1 MTTSWLSN
9 SPNSRRHNN
18 FPSLLRGRSVRVSGS
33 SSNTWLIAEQAPRA
47 RAKDHARCELLT
59 PRAGGGPEP
68 AGSWPRQK
76 FRRLTPQAA
85 PRFDRRSGYR
95 MFSWQT
101 GLITRGEPYGDC
113 RPSLAPN
120 GEMAEGPSSL
130 LAIIFGG
137 DAAQAFPDSI
147 DLRLAEEPL
156 EGKLNQGLPGVP
168 RDGSEFIHSR
178 EVVFMPVAAL
188 IQGVVIESP
197 SGFGVAILIVF
208 SGQQAASQRIV
219 RHHSHLETPAERKVF
234 LLDARE
240 RADYTW
246 VARCEAVDNLFF
258 RKCRK
263 FPPPAMPHN
272 LRRQD
277 NAPSRSAPA
286 RPSPRVFL
294 QWARHSRADE
304 DNKGPHSPFPAAEG
318 WRRWLYESQPLK
330 GRFRPARRPSCRE
343 LSWPAQPSRACPQA
357 PGRGCFQPSPCYRH
371 WQYRKN

>member
-68 AGSWPRQK
+68 GSWPRQK

-85 PRFDRRSGYR
+85 PRFDRRSGHR

-137 DAAQAFPDSI
+137 DAAQAFPDSIATRKRRFVEPQTFAGPQIFLKLLHARRTKDDRI

-219 RHHSHLETPAERKVF
+219 RYDGHFKALAERKVF
-234 LLDARE
+234 LLDAASEQIVHGLRDT
-240 RADYTW
+240 RRLITL
-246 VARCEAVDNLFF
+246 LFGNAEDF
-258 RKCRK
+258 GHL
-263 FPPPAMPHN
+263 P
-272 LRRQD
+272 RRII
-277 NAPSRSAPA
+277 
-286 RPSPRVFL
+286 
-294 QWARHSRADE
+294 
-304 DNKGPHSPFPAAEG
+304 
-318 WRRWLYESQPLK
+318 
-330 GRFRPARRPSCRE
+330 
-343 LSWPAQPSRACPQA
+343 
-357 PGRGCFQPSPCYRH
+357 
-371 WQYRKN
+371 

>member
-59 PRAGGGPEP
+59 PRARGGPEP

-76 FRRLTPQAA
+76 LRRLTPQAA
-85 PRFDRRSGYR
+85 PRFDRRSGDR
-95 MFSWQT
+95 MFSLQT
-101 GLITRGEPYGDC
+101 GLITRSKPYGDC
-113 RPSLAPN
+113 RPSLAHN

-137 DAAQAFPDSI
+137 DAAQAFPDSIATRKRRFVEPQTFAGPQIFLKLLHARRTKDDRI

-188 IQGVVIESP
+188 I
-197 SGFGVAILIVF
+197 VF

-234 LLDARE
+234 LLDAASE
-240 RADYTW
+240 QII
-246 VARCEAVDNLFF
+246 
-258 RKCRK
+258 
-263 FPPPAMPHN
+263 HG
-272 LRRQD
+272 LRD
-277 NAPSRSAPA
+277 
-286 RPSPRVFL
+286 
-294 QWARHSRADE
+294 
-304 DNKGPHSPFPAAEG
+304 
-318 WRRWLYESQPLK
+318 
-330 GRFRPARRPSCRE
+330 ARRLITSFFGNAENFRHLPCRII
-343 LSWPAQPSRACPQA
+343 
-357 PGRGCFQPSPCYRH
+357 
-371 WQYRKN
+371 